1 MSIIVLMVGL
11 ILVTGGALCRQ
22 VAMATCGSNFH
33 HKIQQRQRRSHV
45 LVQKGIYKYLRHPS
59 YVGWFYWSIGTQCI
73 LLNPVCVVLY
83 TLAAWHFFRIRIPYE
98 EELLQRQY
106 PHEYAAYMEV
116 SYIGIPFIWSRKCV
130 TTANTSTTS
139 SSSSSSVTTS
149 GRTTMTSITSSSSK
163 AHQILGDK
171 EQ

>member
-1 MSIIVLMVGL
+1 MELYVLC
-11 ILVTGGALCRQ
+11 LCHLLTKCNLLRFYC
-22 VAMATCGSNFH
+22 V
-33 HKIQQRQRRSHV
+33 V
-45 LVQKGIYKYLRHPS
+45 LYVLYCRYKYLRHPS